1 MVNDIC
7 IPWPG
12 VWLDEIRVESDTYI
26 AKEGFGQRAHTYP
39 VTIVQARY
47 NGSYEG
53 APWLCFP
60 LQPHHLGDERWRDW
74 SGSDIECMEF
84 WRTAVNDDWPIG
96 RGESPGGA
104 YDDLIAWACR
114 RAGTERASLEAA
126 PTWDREALQGRF
138 PGDSPSP

>member
-1 MVNDIC
+1 MNDIR

-12 VWLDEIRVESDTYI
+12 VWLDEIRVESDTCI
-26 AKEGFGQRAHTYP
+26 AKEGFGQQARTYP

-60 LQPHHLGDERWRDW
+60 LHPHRLEDEHWRDW
-74 SGSDIECMEF
+74 SASDVECMQF
-84 WRTAVNDDWPIG
+84 WRTAANDDWPIG
-96 RGESPGGA
+96 RGDAPGAA

-114 RAGTERASLEAA
+114 RAGIERGSLEAP
-126 PTWDREALQGRF
+126 PTWDREVLRDRF
-138 PGDSPSP
+138 PDDSPTL

>member
-1 MVNDIC
+1 VNEIR

-12 VWLDEIRVESDTYI
+12 VWLDEIRVESHTFFTR
-26 AKEGFGQRAHTYP
+26 EGFGEQARTYP

-60 LQPHHLGDERWRDW
+60 LHPHRLGDERWRDW
-74 SGSDIECMEF
+74 SGGDIECAEF

-96 RGESPGGA
+96 RGESPGAA

-114 RAGTERASLEAA
+114 RAGAERSSMEAE
-126 PTWDREALQGRF
+126 PTWDREVLRERVS
-138 PGDSPSP
+138 GDSPTL